1 MSRDKTDV
9 AERSTVER
17 GPEQE
22 WEKSGVEGEGLRDPT
37 IVDFDGPNDPEHPLN
52 WSTTRKTTSIVI
64 VSLTALLSPVGS
76 TISAAAAADIMQHFG
91 TSDEMLGTLVTTIYL
106 LGYAFGPMVIAPLS
120 ELYGRAIVFRSCTL
134 LFVVFNVACAVAN
147 SFGSLVVYRLLAGIA
162 GSCAG
167 TLGASSIAD
176 MIAREKRGTVMS
188 AYIMG
193 PTLGPTIGPIIGGNI
208 TAAAGW
214 RWGFWLMAIASGVM
228 AVFVVLFL
236 HESYPYVIL
245 KRKTARL
252 RRTTGNQNLRSALD
266 TSKTPSQ
273 LFAFSILRPFK
284 MLVSPIVFLMSA
296 YAATVFSYAYLCFTT
311 FPRIFKDQ
319 YGFGSG
325 ASGLTSIGI
334 GVGFIVG
341 LLFVG
346 AVSDRWSAH
355 LTKEN
360 GGVAKPEYRLPTF
373 VVGAVFVPI
382 GLFWYGWS
390 AEYKAHWI
398 VPIIG
403 TAFTGI
409 GIVTAYTTTA
419 TYLIDAYT
427 VFSASVMAASAILR
441 CLFGALLPLAGSA
454 MFDALGV
461 GWGNSVLGFISLAFL
476 PLPFILF
483 FYGERIRKSRL
494 FKMDL

>member
-9 AERSTVER
+9 AERSTLER

-22 WEKSGVEGEGLRDPT
+22 WEKSGVEGGGLRDT
-37 IVDFDGPNDPEHPLN
+37 NIVDFDGPNDPEHPLN

-64 VSLTALLSPVGS
+64 VSLTPLLSPVGS

-214 RWGFWLMAIASGVM
+214 RWGFWLMAIAS
-228 AVFVVLFL
+228 L
-236 HESYPYVIL
+236 SSSSSPYTS
-245 KRKTARL
+245 R
-252 RRTTGNQNLRSALD
+252 NHNLRSALD
-266 TSKTPSQ
+266 TSKNPSQ

-346 AVSDRWSAH
+346 AVSRDLSDRWSAH
-355 LTKEN
+355 LTNEN
-360 GGVAKPEYRLPTF
+360 GGVAKPEYRLPIF

-454 MFDALGV
+454 MFDALG
-461 GWGNSVLGFISLAFL
+461 
-476 PLPFILF
+476 
-483 FYGERIRKSRL
+483 
-494 FKMDL
+494 

>member
-1 MSRDKTDV
+1 MSRNEARATEYV
-9 AERSTVER
+9 AVEKGRERETN
-17 GPEQE
+17 GA
-22 WEKSGVEGEGLRDPT
+22 EGEELRDPN
-37 IVDFDGPNDPEHPLN
+37 IVDFDGPNDPDHPLN
-52 WSTTRKTTSIVI
+52 WSTTRKTTTIVV
-64 VSLTALLSPVGS
+64 VSLTALLSPIGS
-76 TISAAAAADIMQHFG
+76 TISAAAAADIMHHFG
-91 TSDEMLGTLVTTIYL
+91 TTDETLGALMTTIYL
-106 LGYAFGPMVIAPLS
+106 LGYAFGPLAIAPLS

-134 LFVVFNVACAVAN
+134 LFTVFNIACAVAN

-176 MIAREKRGTVMS
+176 MIAREKRGRVMS

-193 PTLGPTIGPIIGGNI
+193 PTLGPTIGPIIGGNL

-214 RWGFWLMAIASGVM
+214 RWDFWLMAIASSVM
-228 AVFVVLFL
+228 AVFVILFL

-252 RRTTGNQNLRSALD
+252 RKSTGNQDLRSALD

-273 LFAFSILRPFK
+273 LFKFAILRPPK
-284 MLVSPIVFLMSA
+284 MLVSPIIFLMSA
-296 YAATVFSYAYLCFTT
+296 YAATAFSYAYLCFTT
-311 FPRIFKDQ
+311 FPRIFQDQ

-325 ASGLTSIGI
+325 ASGLTSIGL

-346 AVSDRWSAH
+346 AVSDPWSAY
-355 LTKEN
+355 LTKKN
-360 GGVAKPEYRLPTF
+360 DGVTKPEFRLPTLI
-373 VVGAVFVPI
+373 VGAVFVPV

-398 VPIIG
+398 VPIMG
-403 TAFTGI
+403 TALLGI
-409 GIVTAYTTTA
+409 GIVTAYTTSA

-427 VFSASVMAASAILR
+427 VYSASVMAASAILR

-483 FYGERIRKSRL
+483 FYGERIRESKL
-494 FKMDL
+494 FKMEF